1 MKLGIVDCVEIDD
14 GIASTACAFYTRI
27 KVRVDGVLVAER
39 INMSRH
45 PRTLA
50 CWFHLRRVSLRHLV
64 VRLV

>member
-1 MKLGIVDCVEIDD
+1 MGLRIVDCVEIDD
-14 GIASTACAFYTRI
+14 GVASTACAFYTRI
-27 KVRVDGVLVAER
+27 KVRVDGVLVAKR

-50 CWFHLRRVSLRHLV
+50 CWFHLRRVSLWYPV